1 MQPDPLTRR
10 DLLHLGAGLGVGL
23 GTASRPLGAQDGDR
37 PAPRSVLLVLVDQ
50 HRFDFAGFAGHGL
63 ASTPHLDQLAAESVR
78 VESCYAAVPL
88 CAPARQSLVT
98 GLPAS
103 VHGTFR
109 NRHAAVEG
117 EDTLFHRLTAAG
129 HHTIFVGKTH
139 CNVEGFETVL
149 SQEDLFHRFRE
160 EHPEGR
166 FAGEDR
172 IVTDRPVAVPFLEP
186 YNPRL
191 EAPGEGHSFH
201 MEAAVTDEVLSA
213 LSSRPEGRPFFATAS
228 YLAPHPPLFPPEE
241 FLDLY
246 RDVPVEADRAY
257 RAKATALP
265 QDLRRRRRG
274 QRSLQIQDG
283 QADNA
288 VRAYLASLAWT
299 DHCVGRLLEGLERL
313 GLSEDT
319 LVVYTSDHGELLG
332 EHGLFGKRAFYEGA
346 SRVPLLVRDPG
357 RLEAGAVRP
366 RVVSHLDLAATFLHW
381 AGVAPG
387 ALPGRDLRPLL
398 RGAPDLEWVDEARL
412 ESCDGLGLPE
422 EAALQQP
429 EEARP
434 PEAMS
439 WCLRSGPWKYMATGA
454 GEEELYDLREDP
466 GEQRNLAADPGHAEV
481 VARCAAR
488 LRTGSPARWALHR
501 TEDGRA
507 GSPR

>member
-10 DLLHLGAGLGVGL
+10 SLLHLGAGLGVGL
-23 GTASRPLGAQDGDR
+23 GAAAGPHDQPGTGT
-37 PAPRSVLLVLVDQ
+37 RSVLVILVDQ
-50 HRFDFAGFAGHGL
+50 HRFDHAGFAGHPL
-63 ASTPHLDQLAAESVR
+63 ASTPHLDALAAEAVR

-88 CAPARQSLVT
+88 CAPARQSFVT

-117 EDTLFHRLTAAG
+117 EDTVFHRLTAAG
-129 HHTIFVGKTH
+129 YHTAFVGKTH
-139 CNVEGFETVL
+139 CNVDGFGRVV
-149 SQEDLFHRFRE
+149 SQEALFDRHRE
-160 EHPEGR
+160 EHPAAR
-166 FAGEDR
+166 FAGEER

-191 EAPGEGHSFH
+191 ETAGEGSVFH
-201 MEAAVTDEVLSA
+201 MEGAVTEEVLSILRA
-213 LSSRPEGRPFFATAS
+213 RPEGRPFFLTAS

-241 FLDLY
+241 FLELY
-246 RDVPVEADRAY
+246 RGVPVEADRTY

-274 QRSLQIQDG
+274 QRALQIQDQ

-299 DHCVGRLLEGLERL
+299 DHCIGRLLEGLEQL

-332 EHGLFGKRAFYEGA
+332 QHGLFGKRAFYEGA
-346 SRVPLLVRDPG
+346 ARVPLLVRDPG
-357 RLEAGAVRP
+357 RLPGGAVRD
-366 RVVSHLDLAATFLHW
+366 RVVSHLDLTATFLHW
-381 AGVAPG
+381 AGLETG

-398 RGAPDLEWVDEARL
+398 RGLPELEWSDEARL

-422 EAALQQP
+422 ENQLVQP
-429 EEARP
+429 EDARP

-439 WCLRSGPWKYMATGA
+439 WCLRSGPWKYMATGT
-454 GEEELYDLREDP
+454 GETELYDLREDP
-466 GEQRNLAADPGHAEV
+466 GEQRNLAADPGRAGVIAH
-481 VARCAAR
+481 CAAR
-488 LRTGSPARWALHR
+488 LREGSPARWAFHR
-501 TEDGRA
+501 TEDGREGLA
-507 GSPR
+507 R